1 MCVTICYIICKY
13 ANKYYIYMHRIE
25 KTQENKK
32 SIKIEKNNKI
42 KNYFFQRTSEIL
54 NILS

>member
-1 MCVTICYIICKY
+1 
-13 ANKYYIYMHRIE
+13 MHRIE